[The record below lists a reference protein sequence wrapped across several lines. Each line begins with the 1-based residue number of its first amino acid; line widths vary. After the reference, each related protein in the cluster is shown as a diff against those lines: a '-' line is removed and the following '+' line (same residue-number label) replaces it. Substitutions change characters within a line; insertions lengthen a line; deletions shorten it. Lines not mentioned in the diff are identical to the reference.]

1 MAEAVKFSEEEL
13 KSITDVRNNYT
24 QLKNQLGELQVQRIL
39 IEAQLEAL
47 EKAESDTQEK
57 YKQALQTE
65 QKLVIDLDKKY
76 GRGNLDME
84 TGVFTPFEN

>member
-1 MAEAVKFSEEEL
+1 MADAVKFSDEEL
-13 KSITDVRNNYT
+13 KGITNVRNMYT

-39 IEAQLEAL
+39 IEAQLDAL

-65 QKLVIDLDKKY
+65 QQLVIDLDKKY

-84 TGVFTPFEN
+84 SGVFTPFQN

>member
-1 MAEAVKFSEEEL
+1 MAEAVKFSDEEL
-13 KSITDVRNNYT
+13 VSIKSVRDEYT
-24 QLKNQLGELQVQRIL
+24 VLKNQLGELQVQRIL
-39 IEAQLEAL
+39 IEAQLDAL

-57 YKQALQTE
+57 YKQALETE

-84 TGVFTPFEN
+84 TGVFTPFQN

>member
-1 MAEAVKFSEEEL
+1 
-13 KSITDVRNNYT
+13 
-24 QLKNQLGELQVQRIL
+24 QRIL